1 LKKLIAFQILG
12 GFVILSG
19 LSAFAAPIRPVGP
32 VDVTGTISEIQWV
45 PEKTVKGIPRMTG
58 SAAKDRVVSPHFLVR
73 LVDYEG
79 VSAEAAVTMTR
90 YLEWPAFQNHE
101 IKGRPPFILLKFDY
115 GQPTYLKKG
124 MRIRVIGYQVAGDE
138 GGTWTSFTGIEII

>member
-1 LKKLIAFQILG
+1 MKKLITFLMGA

-19 LSAFAAPIRPVGP
+19 MPTFAAPIRPVGP
-32 VDVTGTISEIQWV
+32 VDVTGTISEVEWV

-73 LVDYEG
+73 LVDFEG
-79 VSAEAAVTMTR
+79 VLPEAAVTMTR
-90 YLEWPAFQNHE
+90 YLEWPAYQNQE
-101 IKGRPPFILLKFDY
+101 IKGRPPFILLKIDY
-115 GQPTYLKKG
+115 SDRNYLKKG
-124 MRIRVIGYQVAGDE
+124 MRIRVLGYTVAGDE